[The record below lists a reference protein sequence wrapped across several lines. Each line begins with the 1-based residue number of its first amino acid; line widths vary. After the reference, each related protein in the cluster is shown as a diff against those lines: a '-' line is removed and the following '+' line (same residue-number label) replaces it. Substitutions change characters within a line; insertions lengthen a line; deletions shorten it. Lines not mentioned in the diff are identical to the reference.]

1 LTFYIYI
8 NTGINRSLNNGEIN
22 KEIML
27 QLSNVPKAVP
37 ICKISDVDFSEVC
50 MTTAVIRF
58 CAAISPVS
66 RDIGAK
72 ISNSF

>member
-1 LTFYIYI
+1 
-8 NTGINRSLNNGEIN
+8 
-22 KEIML
+22 ML